1 METFLLTMGA
11 VLEGEE
17 AEEARLLPPG
27 RGLLLLP
34 TVEGTLREDL
44 GLETAPPLL
53 PMLPTD
59 CLLLGV
65 VCC

>member
-1 METFLLTMGA
+1 M
-11 VLEGEE
+11 EGEE
-17 AEEARLLPPG
+17 AEEARMLPPG
-27 RGLLLLP
+27 RGLLLLLLP
-34 TVEGTLREDL
+34 IVEGTLREDL